1 MKNDIAGLTDIRF
14 FVNTFYDRIR
24 ADEMLGAIFHDKIG
38 DRWPVHLEKMYG
50 FWQSLLFGEKTYH
63 GRPFP
68 PHMDLPV
75 GKDHFARWVELFE
88 GVINEYYEGPVA
100 DEAKLRANTIAG
112 IFQSKLEQMRLGEP
126 F

>member
-1 MKNDIAGLTDIRF
+1 MRKEISSLEDIRF

-24 ADEMLGAIFHDKIG
+24 ADEKLGKIFNDKIG
-38 DRWPVHLEKMYG
+38 GRWEIHLEKMYG
-50 FWQSLLFGEKTYH
+50 FWNSLLFGERTYN

-68 PHMDLPV
+68 PHIDLPI
-75 GKDHFARWVELFE
+75 GKDHFERWVFLFE

-100 DEAKLRANTIAG
+100 EEAKLRANTIAG